1 MSNPQQPEQ
10 RRSDK
15 GSATPQDS
23 AELKARQPTQG
34 SRGGSKQAHG
44 TDKGNRGGGRGGGT
58 PPEQQPE
65 HP

>member
-15 GSATPQDS
+15 GGAAPQDS
-23 AELKARQPTQG
+23 GELKARQTG
-34 SRGGSKQAHG
+34 RGAGGRPHG
-44 TDKGNRGGGRGGGT
+44 TDKGGKGGGEGGGV
-58 PPEQQPE
+58 PPAQQPE

>member
-10 RRSDK
+10 RRSQK
-15 GSATPQDS
+15 GGSTPQQS
-23 AELKARQPTQG
+23 GELKTRQTGPE
-34 SRGGSKQAHG
+34 GGRAHG
-44 TDKGNRGGGRGGGT
+44 TDKGDKGGGKGGGV